1 MKTARKIFAFV
12 LCLVML
18 TTSMFSQGVLS
29 LFETLRASAIA
40 GTEQSY
46 KDARVELDFNKDWKF
61 TLGDDSASYLKGFD
75 DSAWKNVDLP
85 HDFSIS
91 QGFSETGTEAESGN
105 IPGGTGWYRKWFNL
119 YEYYTGDRIFLNF
132 DGAYQHTY
140 VYVNG
145 QYVGEN
151 HYGYNSFSFEISDYL
166 ICSNSSLNLIA
177 VKVVNDLPSSRWY
190 SGSGINRDVSLT
202 IAGPVHVSLYGP
214 QVTTPDIASGDGTAK
229 TTVTMHNDTAISR
242 KVTVEATILDDEY
255 NAVSDTVTSSLI
267 TVPAGTEK
275 SVVLEPEVESPELWT
290 LENPNLYTLKTVI
303 KNEDGELIDEYHT
316 TFGYRSINWDAD
328 KGFCFNGEYIK
339 LKGVCLHHDQGALG
353 ANQEYE
359 AIYRQISILKD
370 MGCNAIRT
378 SHNPASRVVIDI
390 CNELGM
396 FVMEE
401 FFDGWDAPK
410 NGNIHDFSE
419 YFNETL
425 KSQNTLIGANGQKWF
440 EFVVEQAMLRDKHDP
455 CVIAWD
461 VGNEIADI
469 SGGSTDNY
477 ESIVQ
482 SIVAIANRL
491 DPSRVL
497 LQGNNRPYQAVN
509 TMIDGYMDVIGGNY
523 NPYTWAQVM
532 TDPNDPRS
540 SKPFVLT
547 EAASVTNSRGV
558 YDTMTYY
565 NYQGTSYDTQAVDW
579 GNKAAQS
586 WYYVAVNDWFSGEF
600 VWTGFDYIGEP
611 TPWNETVNLNTNAVP
626 NSSYFGIVDTAGFAK
641 DSYYLYRSLWNDNST
656 TLHLVP
662 GSWNRDSLLLNNGY
676 VNVAVY
682 SNAKKIELL
691 LNGSV
696 IATATSTVTTTAAGY
711 KYRTWTESISDSSKC
726 SIGSFYTAEGAD
738 FYPQFSVKYAEGTL
752 SVKAYDE
759 NGAEITDAV
768 GSAKSVSGTAT
779 QIAVNTWQDKDTYVA
794 DGTDYIYVEFE
805 ARDDDGNFMNDYNGT
820 IEFKVDD
827 KSSRYAEIIGVD
839 NGNAATTDKFQQSS
853 VLKSESETE
862 IQMFNGRALV
872 ILRTTEEEGT
882 INFTANT
889 AEFSIEG
896 ITVTSESETGIELTD
911 EFEEVITQ
919 NNDEYEPTL
928 YDEYEM
934 VKHHINELEP
944 PVDDGSGDDSGDSG
958 DSDDGDDSGEV
969 VVSDKFDVC
978 LSGTTPVLPTGDYA
992 IVNGYYA
999 MGGTSYGYIGF
1010 GYQYIS
1016 SDVEYAPTGSA
1027 HMFESFNTEAN
1038 VVFTFTR
1045 LADGTY
1051 TIKNKQTGNY
1061 LYMESSGSMSY
1072 FNPGTPQ
1079 SFNITANSD
1088 GSFSIGTG
1096 GCYLGKQTTS
1106 YFNGMTTADS
1116 KTVLWIYTAPGT
1128 PISGSTTPSEPSTPV
1143 SDEYIHYTASS
1154 TNNNNPVADGDYVIV
1169 NIQGGESLL
1178 VSGTAANAT
1187 NGAAGIANVNVSST
1201 MASDYSKLTT
1211 SEENIYT
1218 FTAQGNGKYYVQ
1230 HKASQ
1235 KYISIDRN
1243 NSVTLSSTPVALN
1256 VKAKDNG
1263 DIRIY
1268 NDSNVFLDLFKDVG
1282 KVFSAW
1288 ASSFTTANA
1297 NEDFRLYSA
1306 PAAENGGDT
1315 GDSGDSDDSTS
1326 SDKFEIYLADSTA
1339 TEGCLEN
1346 GDYAIFNQ
1354 GVVMTD
1360 KTYYGYAISV
1370 DSNLTDKTASPAG
1383 SAYTYQEFN
1392 TSAANVFTFTHVR
1405 DNVYHIKN
1413 KSTGLYLHK
1422 GDYLDWGL
1430 DTIYYSTVPQD
1441 ICVDANSDGSILLS
1455 VDSNYVVRYSTA
1467 DHFYGSVANEG
1478 INPATNANF
1487 RMWAYK
1493 APNKSGSGTYSSK
1506 QALYDIL
1513 NEGIEYDY
1521 SAYTRASY
1529 ENLFDALEAGVAVY
1543 KKSDATKAELD
1554 AATAAI
1560 RAAIEALGLDIK
1572 KIDGTLFKYGYSN
1585 LNGTPNYSDGGLLIN
1600 AVAVEQMKTA
1610 ILADIDLVDQIKEI
1624 IGYNDSSLG
1633 WTDGRAD
1640 EVLEEVAE
1648 AYARIY
1654 TIQFTGN
1661 PYNGSSISNAASN
1674 YQQLEAYSTVPVS
1687 LWNLWTKN
1695 NTHGADDPV
1704 IGGAEIHDGASVQGL
1719 ASATLNKG
1727 VVTSHAAYD
1736 LPLSYANDG
1745 PNPEHDIVNYTYG
1758 FSTGTSYQTVT
1769 LEYLTGISVYFPD
1782 LFTRESL
1789 DANGNVTDATSGQYA
1804 KYYWDTE
1811 FPMFISTDEY
1821 GVNTY
1826 HYDSKD
1832 TRYLIQ
1838 ASFDDENHTAEME
1851 LNEVGNWTIS
1861 GPNNKTKSGFFP
1873 FNYKQGTTNH
1883 TGENA
1888 IYHYGF
1894 TFEHEFYIP
1903 KGGKH
1908 VNGEDVIFSFS
1919 GDDDVLV
1926 YVDGVLVLDNGG
1938 LHGARAATINFT
1950 NCTINYQY
1958 AMDVADGILKGNE
1971 FQTTYSYNTYIENP
1985 DSVNYNADTI
1995 AAINKLHEVIT
2006 DGEVHTLNFFY
2017 LERGASDSNCK
2028 ISFNLSE
2035 TSEEVKII
2043 DQNLTIDYG
2052 LTVEYN
2058 ITENNNISQAAL
2070 DNDVKIEYLGI
2081 CGINEEYTPT
2091 YTFEKP
2097 ELLITFE
2104 DDVTYTIEDMEYGI
2118 CTIDNKGNTTYTPTS
2133 TNMAKSE
2140 NYYVVAKITG
2150 DPTYADDVVYY
2161 QVEKTSF
2168 IPATAIYYEDTFDT
2182 ITYTNGKVP
2191 SNYDNTETKYG
2202 LWQTDG
2208 KQQTTLKQTADL
2220 TDSEANPYGY
2230 EQNYSSFATYSGGS
2244 IHYTDVSTKNNP
2256 SQKYSGGPGAAWPT
2270 VSFTFTGTGF
2280 DLISIT
2286 DCTTGA
2292 FSVIVKDKNNNTV
2305 RSTVVDTFYGYDYGR
2320 LYADDEGNF
2329 TLDDTKIPLYR
2340 TERGTCT
2347 SEVMYYDENGA
2358 VTKVPHYYDENDNV
2372 VETETSNPAYS
2383 YAYGWVVASPDS
2395 TETLYQIPVIKITDL
2410 AYGNYSVTITPTF
2423 TSSFGHSSKDEN
2435 GNPYYRVY
2443 LDAIKIYS
2451 PAGVDDEIADED
2463 VKKAYSTDDELYPSY
2478 LEVKDMLIG
2487 ADSLSETD
2495 TQGIIFIDGIAAL
2508 DNDIATY
2515 KTAGPN
2521 NELYLAKDQA
2531 VAFEIWATSVPTD
2544 VQIGVKLACGNPDFT
2559 VSYASKTTDLDIK
2572 TATDTYYSF
2581 NTILPND
2588 GKLTWRQ
2595 VTGSDGNKYYTTGT
2609 VVIQNTGEQGSV
2621 LSVTNMK
2628 WTFSQVG
2635 GKGYFRIP
2643 TPIVDENVTFVA
2655 TTETQATAYSLMRMR
2670 TANLDVEQV
2679 EEPEIVKDEQ
2689 GNTVVTVKFRTSS
2702 DVDSL
2707 VVTDENGE
2715 VVSSDK
2721 YEAVASPVEGEDA
2734 AEWTVTFTENK
2745 GGDYTY
2751 QIAGAYSN
2759 GYTDDEKAVTISFT
2773 VETPPVE
2780 EPDIDPDDPTV
2791 DPDDPTVDPDNPDIN
2806 PDEDPDVNP
2815 DENPEDNPTDE
2826 PNDEPDDSGN
2836 DESDYDIFDVIVW
2849 AFKEVVK
2856 IIKFVIGLLG
2866 IKF

>member
-1 MKTARKIFAFV
+1 MKTARKIFAFL

-18 TTSMFSQGVLS
+18 ATSMFSEGMLS
-29 LFETLRASAIA
+29 FVETIRASAIA
-40 GTEQSY
+40 DHEQSY
-46 KDARVELDFNKDWKF
+46 KDARVELDFNKNWKF

-75 DSAWKNVDLP
+75 DSKWDEVDLP

-91 QGFSETGTEAESGN
+91 QGFSTTDTEAESGN

-166 ICSNSSLNLIA
+166 ICSNTSLNLIA
-177 VKVVNDLPSSRWY
+177 VKVVNDIPSSRWY
-190 SGSGINRDVSLT
+190 SGSGINRDVTLT
-202 IAGPVHVSLYGP
+202 IAGPVHISQYGP
-214 QVTTPDIASGDGTAK
+214 QVTTPGIKNGDGTAK
-229 TTVTMHNDTAISR
+229 ATITMHNDTAISR
-242 KVTVEATILDDEY
+242 KVTVEATVLDDEH
-255 NAVSDTVTSSLI
+255 NPVSDTVTSSLV
-267 TVPAGTEK
+267 TVSAGTEK
-275 SVVLEPEVESPELWT
+275 TVTLEPKVDSPKLWST
-290 LENPNLYTLKTVI
+290 DSPNLYKMKTVI
-303 KNEDGELIDEYHT
+303 KDEKGELIDEYNT
-316 TFGYRSINWDAD
+316 TFGYRYIDWDAD
-328 KGFCFNGEYIK
+328 KGFSINGK
-339 LKGVCLHHDQGALG
+339 LTKIKGVSLHHDQGSLG
-353 ANQEYE
+353 SVQEYD
-359 AIYRQISILKD
+359 AIYRQLSILKD

-378 SHNPASRVVIDI
+378 THNTTSRVVIDI
-390 CNELGM
+390 CNELGL

-401 FFDGWDAPK
+401 FFDGWDASK
-410 NGNIHDFSE
+410 NYNDHDFSE
-419 YFNETL
+419 YFNQTV
-425 KSQNTLIGANGQKWF
+425 SSDTHLIGAKGQKWF
-440 EFVVEQAMLRDKHDP
+440 EFVVEQTVLRDRHDP
-455 CVIAWD
+455 CIIAWG
-461 VGNEIADI
+461 VGNELFNITQD
-469 SGGSTDNY
+469 GSVEATANY
-477 ESIVQ
+477 ENIVK
-482 SIVAIANRL
+482 SIVAITDEL
-491 DPSRVL
+491 DPDIVL
-497 LQGNNRPYQAVN
+497 VQGNNKSHSEP
-509 TMIDGYMDVIGGNY
+509 TMLVDRYMDIIGGNY
-523 NPYTWAQVM
+523 APDGWEWVM
-532 TDPNDPRS
+532 TDSNDFRAS
-540 SKPFVLT
+540 MPFVAT
-547 EAASVTNSRGV
+547 EAASANNSRGV
-558 YDTMTYY
+558 YYTMSKDDNTL
-565 NYQGTSYDTQAVDW
+565 QCTSYDTYAVDW
-579 GNKAAQS
+579 GNVATEA
-586 WYYVAVNDWFSGEF
+586 WYYAATNDWFSGEF
-600 VWTGFDYIGEP
+600 VWTGFDYIGET
-611 TPWNETVNLNTNAVP
+611 TPWMNYSGPNENFVP
-626 NSSYFGIVDTAGFAK
+626 NTSYFGITDTAGFAK
-641 DSYYLYRSLWNDNST
+641 DSYYLYRSWWNEKST

-662 GSWNRDSLLLNNGY
+662 GSWNSENLYLDENGY

-682 SNAKKIELL
+682 SNAKKIELR
-691 LNGSV
+691 LNGNV
-696 IATATSTVTTTAAGY
+696 IATATSTVNTTAAGY
-711 KYRTWTESISDSSKC
+711 TYKTWTESIVDSSNC
-726 SIGSFYTAEGAD
+726 AVGSFYTGNGEN
-738 FYPQFSVKYAEGTL
+738 FYPQFKVKYAAGEL

-759 NGAEITDAV
+759 NGSEITNTV
-768 GSAKSVSGTAT
+768 GLTKSVTGTAT
-779 QIAVNTWQDKDTYVA
+779 QIVSKTWQDKNTFVA
-794 DGTDYIYVEFE
+794 DGTNYIYVEFE
-805 ARDDDGNFMNDYNGT
+805 ARDADGNFMNDYNGT
-820 IEFKVDD
+820 LSFKVDD
-827 KSSRYAEIIGVD
+827 QSSRYAKIVGVD
-839 NGNAATTDKFQQSS
+839 NGNSASAEKFQQDS
-853 VLKSESETE
+853 VIISDSEAEFK
-862 IQMFNGRALV
+862 MFNGRALV
-872 ILRTTEEEGT
+872 ILKTTEEEGT
-882 INFTANT
+882 INFTAVASEGST
-889 AEFSIEG
+889 SFSTNG
-896 ITVTSESETGIELTD
+896 VTVTSVSETGIELTD
-911 EFEEVITQ
+911 EFEEVIAQ
-919 NNDEYEPTL
+919 NGEEYEVTL

-934 VKHHINELEP
+934 VKHHINELDP
-944 PVDDGSGDDSGDSG
+944 PEVEGGSGDSEETPELVDYEIYLPDAT
-958 DSDDGDDSGEV
+958 
-969 VVSDKFDVC
+969 VSEGCIAD
-978 LSGTTPVLPTGDYA
+978 GDYA
-992 IVNGYYA
+992 LFNQNTIMSTELFWGYTFKA
-999 MGGTSYGYIGF
+999 DESIQSGVAP
-1010 GYQYIS
+1010 S
-1016 SDVEYAPTGSA
+1016 SDDASYPYET
-1027 HMFESFNTEAN
+1027 FEAN
-1038 VVFTFTR
+1038 ENIFTFTHIGNNKYYIQNSVTKQYVKMGEGDDNWSIVYSYDPVSVTVEVTDEGSI
-1045 LADGTY
+1045 LIYNSFFHLCHY
-1051 TIKNKQTGNY
+1051 TDANHFYIASEQ
-1061 LYMESSGSMSY
+1061 
-1072 FNPGTPQ
+1072 
-1079 SFNITANSD
+1079 NITD
-1088 GSFSIGTG
+1088 QG
-1096 GCYLGKQTTS
+1096 GINTNQKMWLYTPKPQEP
-1106 YFNGMTTADS
+1106 AD
-1116 KTVLWIYTAPGT
+1116 P
-1128 PISGSTTPSEPSTPV
+1128 TPSEP
-1143 SDEYIHYTASS
+1143 
-1154 TNNNNPVADGDYVIV
+1154 
-1169 NIQGGESLL
+1169 
-1178 VSGTAANAT
+1178 
-1187 NGAAGIANVNVSST
+1187 
-1201 MASDYSKLTT
+1201 
-1211 SEENIYT
+1211 ENIKVPD
-1218 FTAQGNGKYYVQ
+1218 KY
-1230 HKASQ
+1230 
-1235 KYISIDRN
+1235 N
-1243 NSVTLSSTPVALN
+1243 
-1256 VKAKDNG
+1256 
-1263 DIRIY
+1263 
-1268 NDSNVFLDLFKDVG
+1268 
-1282 KVFSAW
+1282 
-1288 ASSFTTANA
+1288 
-1297 NEDFRLYSA
+1297 
-1306 PAAENGGDT
+1306 
-1315 GDSGDSDDSTS
+1315 
-1326 SDKFEIYLADSTA
+1326 IYLAGETT
-1339 TEGCLEN
+1339 TEGCIPDGEYVIN
-1346 GDYAIFNQ
+1346 SKSYCMMADEMHETWAMAID
-1354 GVVMTD
+1354 TD
-1360 KTYYGYAISV
+1360 ISV
-1370 DSNLTDKTASPAG
+1370 VEWASEG
-1383 SAYTYQEFN
+1383 SPYYHNSLN
-1392 TSAANVFTFTHVR
+1392 TSADNIFIFTHQG
-1405 DNVYHIKN
+1405 DNKYYIQN
-1413 KSTGLYLHK
+1413 KKTKEYLYQEGWCLK
-1422 GDYLDWGL
+1422 SGTEPY
-1430 DTIYYSTVPQD
+1430 
-1441 ICVDANSDGSILLS
+1441 AFS
-1455 VDSNYVVRYSTA
+1455 VEVNDN
-1467 DHFYGSVANEG
+1467 GSVSIGTIASNGTPIYIYREWEYFGMDSLAKGYNTTLWLYTPEYSSTEGDEEGGGNESGGNEG
-1478 INPATNANF
+1478 GNSGNAGTVNAN
-1487 RMWAYK
+1487 K
-1493 APNKSGSGTYSSK
+1493 KV
-1506 QALYDIL
+1506 LYDIL
-1513 NEGIEYDY
+1513 HEGIGYDY
-1521 SAYTRASY
+1521 TVYTRTSY
-1529 ENLFDALEAGVAVY
+1529 EVLLDALKDGVAVY
-1543 KKSDATKAELD
+1543 KKENATDAELS
-1554 AATAAI
+1554 AATEAI
-1560 RAAIEALGLDIK
+1560 RAAINALSMDIK
-1572 KIDGTLFKYGYSN
+1572 KINGTLFKYGYNNSTGAADYSVG
-1585 LNGTPNYSDGGLLIN
+1585 GTLMNDI
-1600 AVAVEQMKTA
+1600 AVRQMKNA
-1610 ILADIDLVDQIKEI
+1610 IFADQNILSQIKDI
-1624 IGYNDSSLG
+1624 IGYDDSSYG
-1633 WTDGRAD
+1633 WTSGRAD
-1640 EVLEEVAE
+1640 EVLDE
-1648 AYARIY
+1648 AVELYARIY
-1654 TIQFTGN
+1654 TLMFTGKPTN
-1661 PYNGSSISNAASN
+1661 DSTTSNSPYNPDNLDSYTAIP
-1674 YQQLEAYSTVPVS
+1674 LT
-1687 LWNLWTKN
+1687 LWNIWTKDD
-1695 NTHGADDPV
+1695 THGADDPV
-1704 IGGAEIHDGASVQGL
+1704 LGNEPVHDGASIQGL
-1719 ASATLNKG
+1719 ASATLDNS
-1727 VVTSHAAYD
+1727 VITSHAAYTEG
-1736 LPLSYANDG
+1736 LSYANDG
-1745 PNPEHDIVNYTYG
+1745 PGTTYDREYYNYTFNTG
-1758 FSTGTSYQTVT
+1758 STYKTVT
-1769 LEYLTGISVYFPD
+1769 LDYLSGISVYFPD

-1789 DANGNVTDATSGQYA
+1789 DANGNATDATSGQYA

-1838 ASFDDENHTAEME
+1838 TSFDDENHTAEME

-1958 AMDVADGILKGNE
+1958 AMDVADGILKGDE

-2043 DQNLTIDYG
+2043 DQSLTIDYG
-2052 LTVEYN
+2052 LTVEYD
-2058 ITENNNISQAAL
+2058 ITKNNNISQAAL

-2097 ELLITFE
+2097 QLLITFE

-2140 NYYVVAKITG
+2140 NFYVVAKITG

-2208 KQQTTLKQTADL
+2208 RQQTTLKQTADL

-2270 VSFTFTGTGF
+2270 VNFTFTGTGF

-2292 FSVIVKDKNNNTV
+2292 FSVMVKDKDNNTV

-2358 VTKVPHYYDENDNV
+2358 VTDVPHYYDENDNV

-2423 TSSFGHSSKDEN
+2423 TSAFGHSSKDEN

-2521 NELYLAKDQA
+2521 NELYIAKDQA

-2559 VSYASKTTDLDIK
+2559 VSYASKTTDMDIE

-2628 WTFSQVG
+2628 WTFSHVG

-2643 TPIVDENVTFVA
+2643 TPIVDEEVTFVA

-2670 TANLDVEQV
+2670 TANLDIEQV
-2679 EEPEIVKDEQ
+2679 EEPEVVKDEQ
-2689 GNTVVTVKFRTSS
+2689 GNTVVTVKYRTSS
-2702 DVDSL
+2702 DVDSI
-2707 VVTDENGE
+2707 VVTDENGN
-2715 VVSSDK
+2715 VLDPDK
-2721 YEAVASPVEGEDA
+2721 YESVASPVEGEDA
-2734 AEWTVTFTENK
+2734 VEWTVIFTENK

-2759 GYTDDEKAVTISFT
+2759 GYTDGSKAVTINFT

-2780 EPDIDPDDPTV
+2780 EPDIDPDDPDVDPDNPEV
-2791 DPDDPTVDPDNPDIN
+2791 DPDDP
-2806 PDEDPDVNP
+2806 DVNP
-2815 DENPEDNPTDE
+2815 ENPEDNPTDE
-2826 PNDEPDDSGN
+2826 PDDEPDDSDN